1 MPVPNVPFYLS
12 QAASEFKVA
21 LPAAA
26 SQILTAA
33 SLPVQ
38 GYLSRLA
45 GRSAMSHS
53 VVCGRFSNEI
63 GTVAGFRAALALY
76 DQPQTPFGSITPSVF
91 NGEIRGLVSSTNS
104 PNQVSLSVLGYIPVG
119 TRVQISVEGLGSD
132 TQAVMRGGDVNYS
145 CLFNIDGAFER
156 LVQLGTTCRVD
167 LRVV

>member
-12 QAASEFKVA
+12 QAAAEFKVA
-21 LPAAA
+21 LPANA

-53 VVCGRFSNEI
+53 IVCGRFTNEI
-63 GTVAGFRAALALY
+63 GTVAGFRTALDLY
-76 DQPQTPFGSITPSVF
+76 NQAQTPFGSISPATF

-104 PNQVSLSVLGYIPVG
+104 PNQVSLSVLGYIPAG
-119 TRVQISVEGLGSD
+119 TRVQISIEGLGSD
-132 TQAVMRGGDVNYS
+132 TQVVTRGGDANYF
-145 CLFNIDGAFER
+145 CLFNIVGAFER

-167 LRVV
+167 LKVV